1 MDFFTRQWVEGF
13 AQKWNRDA
21 EMTGP
26 LADIGFNAV
35 IAFGYPNSAD
45 PGALLEVKN
54 GKVVRAGLFNKLS
67 QPAAIDWDLRALPEQ
82 WVMWQS
88 KPLTLTTVSV
98 AVQNQQLQ
106 FKAGDYRKMIRTLS
120 LANPFLRF
128 FKIL

>member
-1 MDFFTRQWVEGF
+1 MEFFTRQWVEGF

-26 LADIGFNAV
+26 LAEIGFTA
-35 IAFGYPNSAD
+35 IIGFGYPNSPD
-45 PGALLEVKN
+45 PSVLLEVKD
-54 GKVVRAGLFNKLS
+54 GKVARAGLFNKLS

-82 WVMWQS
+82 WVMWQT
-88 KPLTLTTVSV
+88 KPLSLSTVSV

-106 FKAGDYRKMIRTLS
+106 FKTGDYRKMIRTHA
-120 LANPFLRF
+120 LANPFFRF